1 MCKVHL
7 LLLQVL
13 HTIMATMDQ
22 SQSRILIEGIG
33 ETKAVKAGHS
43 LAMAW
48 RLSNRYYPFL
58 ELWLLHY
65 RFI

>member
-1 MCKVHL
+1 
-7 LLLQVL
+7 
-13 HTIMATMDQ
+13 MATMDQ

-43 LAMAW
+43 VAMAW

-58 ELWLLHY
+58 AFPPESSNFGFCIIDSSNSMFL
-65 RFI
+65 